1 MGKTPHRRFRRA
13 PIAVDTSQH
22 RRADGGD
29 PPPRMW
35 KRGALTG
42 LVRVGLPGR
51 PWQDLYHRALTLSWP
66 RFLLVALAI
75 YLLAN
80 LAFAGLYWLQ
90 PGAVAHARPG
100 QFRDV
105 FFFSVETFATIGYGV
120 MSPATDYA
128 NIVMTAEAL
137 FGIMLVALTTGMMF
151 ARVSRPTARILFS
164 EVAVIS
170 DYDGVPTLMVRMGN
184 RRMSQIVQA
193 EVALSLIWDEH
204 SREGVFMRRFHD
216 LRAIRPRTPVFA
228 MSFLAMHRIDEAS
241 PLFGATTQSLHAREA
256 EILVTVSGLDETM
269 GASVHARMSYLPDEI
284 LFGHRYADIF
294 GFAPDGRRAI
304 DYRNFHTA
312 VPAASVDAGEMPGG
326 AIPTLSTQ
334 ASGESPHQ
342 IKG

>member
-1 MGKTPHRRFRRA
+1 VLNAASRGKIAELSKKPHPRFRRG
-13 PIAVDTSQH
+13 PIVVDTTPR
-22 RRADGGD
+22 RRADGAD

-42 LVRVGLPGR
+42 LVRVGLPSR
-51 PWQDLYHRALTLSWP
+51 PWQDLYHRALTASWP
-66 RFLLVALAI
+66 RFLLIAMGI

-90 PGAVAHARPG
+90 PGSIANARPG

-128 NIVMTAEAL
+128 NTVMTAEAL
-137 FGIMLVALTTGMMF
+137 SGIMLVALTTGMMF

-164 EVAVIS
+164 NVAVVS
-170 DYDGVPTLMVRMGN
+170 DYDGVPTLMVRMAN

-193 EVALSLIWDEH
+193 EVALSVIWNEH

-216 LRAIRPRTPVFA
+216 LKPIRARTPVFA
-228 MSFLAMHRIDEAS
+228 MSFLAMHRIDETS
-241 PLFGATTQSLHAREA
+241 PLFGATTQSLHARDA

-284 LFGHRYADIF
+284 RFGHRYADIF

-304 DYRNFHTA
+304 DYRNFHATA
-312 VPAASVDAGEMPGG
+312 QVQPDPGITG
-326 AIPTLSTQ
+326 ADT
-334 ASGESPHQ
+334 
-342 IKG
+342 